1 MKTMSAGTDLYDIYR
16 KHQRELDKR
25 LEDFRRRWAEGS
37 DQDIFEELCYCICT
51 AREKAKNAFAAM
63 NSLRKTKKLFKGN
76 EAEIDAVL
84 LESGIALHP
93 DKAKRIIRCREIY
106 YPDTKNKIK
115 KEFLSFGDIL
125 LSRRELKKK
134 INGFGFKEASH
145 FLRNLGFGEK
155 ICILDTHTAQQLVQY
170 KVIGERP
177 ASWTE
182 KKYLEVE
189 QAMIGFAKQEKIPLD
204 ALDLVFMLKENPEII
219 K

>member
-1 MKTMSAGTDLYDIYR
+1 MSAGTELHDIYINH
-16 KHQRELDKR
+16 KNELENR
-25 LEDFRRRWAEGS
+25 LDDFRSRWAEGS
-37 DQDIFEELCYCICT
+37 DQDIFEELCYCLCT
-51 AREKAKNAFAAM
+51 AREKAKYAFAAM
-63 NSLRKTKKLFKGN
+63 GSLRKTKKLFKGS

-93 DKAKRIIRCREIY
+93 AKAQRIIQNREIY
-106 YPDTKNKIK
+106 YPGTKKKIE
-115 KEFLSFGDIL
+115 KEFLCFNDIL
-125 LSRRELKKK
+125 LSRRELKNR

-170 KVIGERP
+170 KVISERP
-177 ASWTE
+177 SSWTE

-189 QAMIGFAKQEKIPLD
+189 RAMIGFAKKVKIPVD